1 MLTHSECKW
10 NADNTLQS
18 CQSINRL
25 INALDYYSENRDNL
39 KKRKVFNKH
48 LLEDYAHLIAE
59 HDKDL
64 YAINNALTACSIA
77 TCSFSSRHHRINN
90 EQVEETKDG
99 KLRFYS
105 ETMDSLHYHLLHL
118 FDTGMRSIN
127 EYKENDD
134 NNEKNEN
141 DRFYDEKFAQ
151 MIERVNG
158 KRTSSQLFDR
168 FEISNK
174 FNLSN
179 DNDEKNTNTTFSDEL
194 IAYLLTTDANK
205 EYALFLKIFLK
216 EQEFDSDAVKADID
230 LLRANIFKQVKNEKI
245 IASIKHFIAIIKSQS
260 NLFSIGYRFYYWPK
274 YKKMEKLFA
283 NTYNINDQSGYKIC
297 ELYVAAKY
305 ANFKEE
311 ILN

>member
-1 MLTHSECKW
+1 MG
-10 NADNTLQS
+10 Q
-18 CQSINRL
+18 
-25 INALDYYSENRDNL
+25 
-39 KKRKVFNKH
+39 

-59 HDKDL
+59 HDDDL

-99 KLRFYS
+99 KLRFYA
-105 ETMDSLHYHLLHL
+105 ETMDSLHFHLLHL

-127 EYKENDD
+127 VELEQ
-134 NNEKNEN
+134 NNIKQQTNN
-141 DRFYDEKFAQ
+141 KRFYDAKFARLVDR
-151 MIERVNG
+151 IHG
-158 KRTSSQLFDR
+158 TKTSTQLFDR
-168 FEISNK
+168 FKVSNK
-174 FNLSN
+174 FNLSK

-194 IAYLLTTDANK
+194 IGYLLTTDANK

-260 NLFSIGYRFYYWPK
+260 KLFSVGYRFYYWPK
-274 YKKMEKLFA
+274 YKKMEKLYA
-283 NTYNINDQSGYKIC
+283 NTYNINDHSGYKIC